1 MKIIVHTF
9 WLSVFNGLCES
20 AFNHSMVILSCFFT
34 VIYCI
39 HFIINGFSLYIHTT
53 THNSENLVYMFLQN
67 WNVDEYNRLTIGKV
81 NFAYVLIGILMWS
94 FVKILFI
101 EKVLLMNPDFKVEI
115 LLLFL
120 LCFLIDFLLLA

>member
-1 MKIIVHTF
+1 M
-9 WLSVFNGLCES
+9 
-20 AFNHSMVILSCFFT
+20 
-34 VIYCI
+34 
-39 HFIINGFSLYIHTT
+39 T

-67 WNVDEYNRLTIGKV
+67 WNVNKYNRLTIGKV
-81 NFAYVLIGILMWS
+81 NFAYVLIGILTWN